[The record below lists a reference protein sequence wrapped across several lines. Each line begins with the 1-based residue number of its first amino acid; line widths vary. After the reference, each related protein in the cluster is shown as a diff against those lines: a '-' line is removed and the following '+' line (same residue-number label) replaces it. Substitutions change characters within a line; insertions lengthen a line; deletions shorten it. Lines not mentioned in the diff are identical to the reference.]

1 VFGNLQFIRAVVW
14 FISLIGVAISADMAL
29 EDALVREKEKR
40 VLKLIAERE
49 EVNESLNSDASDA
62 GPG

>member
-49 EVNESLNSDASDA
+49 EVNESLNSDASDSGA
-62 GPG
+62 G

>member
-1 VFGNLQFIRAVVW
+1 
-14 FISLIGVAISADMAL
+14 LIGVAISADMAL

-49 EVNESLNSDASDA
+49 EVNESLNSDASDSGA
-62 GPG
+62 G

>member
-1 VFGNLQFIRAVVW
+1 MHKGHEQTANYL
-14 FISLIGVAISADMAL
+14 SADMAL

-49 EVNESLNSDASDA
+49 KVNKSFDTDA
-62 GPG
+62 GDAGAG

>member
-1 VFGNLQFIRAVVW
+1 
-14 FISLIGVAISADMAL
+14 MAL

>member
-1 VFGNLQFIRAVVW
+1 
-14 FISLIGVAISADMAL
+14 LIGVAISADMAL

-40 VLKLIAERE
+40 VLRLIAERE

-62 GPG
+62 GAG

>member
-62 GPG
+62 GAG